1 MTLLEATIIRLFNT
15 AIRRGCNPAS
25 PVRLELVESEQ
36 EDSRKFVVVCSYTEP
51 TFSEIP
57 YNVLWLVM
65 NPGSLDHKSIYRRVS
80 HITDGKFR
88 GTWEL
93 ITAQEQLFAV
103 DQYYRSVVET
113 PADLGLDVSDLT
125 VPHAT
130 KSVMGIVLLDEDE
143 ADGLV
148 VSDTDPRMADPRYP
162 NPHDHPDYPRSMIK
176 INDSAYAIL
185 EGNSPKAGDTLYL
198 TRAHPTD
205 RNAFFARWGK
215 LSPSDVEWASARL
228 ERLVISLP
236 GNAAYMEHNSSMDL
250 IGTAIWTDRT
260 EVDPAGLA
268 WEIEA
273 NAIGVTI
280 DPATGVVT
288 APKLQADVDL
298 QVTVSMRDPVFDV
311 IVKGTYTLRIVYVKQ
326 EAQLTSIEITG
337 ATDMLPGTSTTF
349 GVVGVYDDGSRVAIV
364 PDTFVSGT
372 PAALGLNGYV
382 GTAKRV
388 PQDTMV
394 TLTATKGALSD
405 THEVRIRKFVPVSL
419 DIRGP
424 AIVDEHTEGTYTV
437 HVSYNDGT
445 TEQVTPL
452 TFTIDNQHAT
462 INGMKVAA
470 GEVATD
476 EAAKLSAS
484 FEASGVT
491 VNAQKSITLRNVS
504 NPPTKRPQSLNII
517 GPATVNEKTS
527 QQYAVKVVYDDGSIE
542 DVKPEEI
549 TSWTALVGTIT
560 ATGLFTAPD
569 VTIDTLTKLTVN
581 ATVAGYPLTK
591 AMDVT
596 IKAEVLPTG
605 LIVSGAASLME
616 NTSQQYTVKVQFSDG
631 TSRALNAG
639 ELTGWTVSGT
649 GHTISASGLL
659 AAGEVAA
666 DTTVA
671 VTAKATVQS
680 IALTGKMD
688 VLVRNVFVNEP
699 SYIVITGPTTVN
711 ENTDTQFQ
719 ADVYYLDGAVRSVA
733 LGEMKSWTVSGFGS
747 MTVQGMLKA
756 GSVTADSPVTI
767 TLTVLI
773 DGKTLTDTHNVT
785 IKDIPAPTPSHIVI
799 TGATS
804 VNEGSTSQFQADVYF
819 TDGTVRAIIPAEMT
833 QWSVDANGTIDA
845 TGRFTAAAVVGDQPA
860 VLTLKATVDG
870 KVMTDTHNLTVK
882 DSNPSVLNAIIKGT
896 TPINENTSS
905 SYTAVLRLSNNT
917 EVAPTKY
924 IKWEVLSGVGS
935 FADPL
940 IGTLVVPKVMATQ
953 ITKIKVT
960 VEYNGTQYSS
970 TLDVTVTNLSNI
982 MSMALVGPASIN
994 EGLNATYK
1002 MVATMED
1009 GTTADF
1015 TTPTL
1020 SFVQA
1025 TSAATISGQ
1034 KVTAAQ
1040 VSADTTVKLRGT
1052 VSAEGKSWTADL
1064 DVVIKNIPV
1073 TLSSIAISGPT
1084 TVEEKKT
1091 GNYTCLATMS
1101 DGSTKNVTPS
1111 WSIQSA
1117 GGLTGLA
1124 ISSSGVLTTVEVTAN
1139 TVITLAA
1146 TYSEG
1151 GVSKTATYPVTITNV
1166 AAPPAGGVKFG
1177 IRRQVASLAEMSSQ
1191 AFLDSLTTKL
1201 SGNNGDRVTIPANST
1216 TGESLEPTATRAY
1229 IAWPKATHGW
1239 GYFITFDPQTGG
1251 YGFAGSWD
1259 GALDIVGGYEY
1270 DGPAEVTIGGVP
1282 YVVYRTDFPFD
1293 NMPYIYE
1300 ISYHSTDKRSGIK

>member
-65 NPGSLDHKSIYRRVS
+65 NPGSLDHKHIYRRVS

-103 DQYYRSVVET
+103 DQYYRPVVET

-130 KSVMGIVLLDEDE
+130 LSVMGIVLLDEDE

-148 VSDTDPRMADPRYP
+148 VSDTDPRMSDPRYP

-236 GNAAYMEHNSSMDL
+236 GNAAFMEHNSSMDL

-260 EVDPAGLA
+260 EVDPAGLS

-298 QVTVSMRDPVFDV
+298 LVTVSMRDPVFDV

-870 KVMTDTHNLTVK
+870 KVMTDTHNITVK

-917 EVAPTKY
+917 EVPPTKY

-940 IGTLVVPKVMATQ
+940 VGNLVVPKVMATQ

-960 VEYNGTQYSS
+960 VEYNGTQYTS
-970 TLDVTVTNLSNI
+970 TLDVTVTNLGNI

-994 EGLNATYK
+994 EGQNATYK

-1124 ISSSGVLTTVEVTAN
+1124 ISASGVLTTVEVTAN

-1151 GVSKTATYPVTITNV
+1151 GVSKTATYAVTITNV

-1191 AFLDSLTTKL
+1191 AFLNSLTTTL

-1216 TGESLEPTATRAY
+1216 TGDSDNPAATRAY
-1229 IAWPKATHGW
+1229 VAWPKATHGW
-1239 GYFITFDPQTGG
+1239 GYFRTFDPQTGQ
-1251 YGFAGSWD
+1251 YGFEGSWD
-1259 GALDIVGGYEY
+1259 GALDILGGYVF

-1282 YVVYRTDFPFD
+1282 YVVYRTDWPFD
-1293 NMPYIYE
+1293 QMPYIYE
-1300 ISYHSTDKRSGIK
+1300 ISYNSTDKRSGIK